1 MASGHTAHG
10 GHSGNSHGSHG
21 RPYLMFWINMI
32 LGLVVMYV
40 VMFSMID
47 GWGDSRNNLNM
58 LYMAITMWAPMGIF
72 MLATMPGMFPNPSVN
87 IVLYVVF
94 ALLTAGSF
102 WATRSQALIDDGQFI
117 DSMIPHHSGAILMC
131 REAKLA
137 DPELKTLCEAIIGAQ
152 REEIDQMESIRSRL

>member
-21 RPYLMFWINMI
+21 RPYLMFWIIMI

-47 GWGDSRNNLNM
+47 GWGDFRNNLNM